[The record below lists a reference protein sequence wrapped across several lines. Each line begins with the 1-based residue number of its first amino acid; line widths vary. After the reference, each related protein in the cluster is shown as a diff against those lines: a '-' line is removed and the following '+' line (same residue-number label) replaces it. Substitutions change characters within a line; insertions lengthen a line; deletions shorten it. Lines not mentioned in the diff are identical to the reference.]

1 MMLNLSK
8 TARDFLADL
17 QPKQCKQVAMKILE
31 LQSEPFPHDAK
42 HLSGYPNYRRID
54 LGEFRVCYKVENGII
69 FVSVVGKRNDDE
81 VYRQLSRA
89 T

>member
-1 MMLNLSK
+1 MLDLSK
-8 TARDFLADL
+8 TARDFLGDL
-17 QPKQCKQVAMKILE
+17 QAKQFKQVTAKILE

-42 HLSGYPNYRRID
+42 HLSGYPKYRPID
-54 LGEFRVCYKVENGII
+54 SGEFRVCYKVEDKVI